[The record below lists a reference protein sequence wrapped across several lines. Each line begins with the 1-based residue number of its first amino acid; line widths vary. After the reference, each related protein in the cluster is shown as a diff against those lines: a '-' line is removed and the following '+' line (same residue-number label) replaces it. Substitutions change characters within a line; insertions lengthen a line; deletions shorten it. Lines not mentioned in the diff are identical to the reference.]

1 MNYIPHIVVLA
12 LIFVMPAWDYFE
24 AQRLKTSPDPRRRV
38 KWYAKLIVVGVILVL
53 LVTWAY
59 GFREVA
65 KIDARAF
72 WIPAREAIR
81 DGIVG
86 LIAGLI
92 LVQVVVMFQIRNKPE
107 ARAKIQKQLQALAF
121 MLPVTK
127 VERVWFF
134 VVSVIVGGICE
145 EIVYRGF
152 LIHYLMRSPLDLN
165 VTLAIVV
172 SSLIF
177 GIAHIYQGV
186 GGAIGSTIL
195 GIVFAVLFVMTGN
208 LALPIFLH
216 ALIDV
221 RVLLLIPE
229 GASHAPSTEA

>member
-1 MNYIPHIVVLA
+1 MNLIPHIVVLA
-12 LIFVMPAWDYFE
+12 LIFVMPVWDYLE
-24 AQRLKTSPDPRRRV
+24 ARRLKTSADPQRRV
-38 KWYAKLIVVGVILVL
+38 RWYAKLLVVGAVL
-53 LVTWAY
+53 AAAVVWAY
-59 GFREVA
+59 GFHAVA
-65 KIDARAF
+65 TIDVRAP
-72 WIPAREAIR
+72 WVADSAALRDAI
-81 DGIVG
+81 IG

-92 LVQVVVMFQIRNKPE
+92 LLQVVVMLQIRNKPE
-107 ARAKIQKQLQALAF
+107 ARAKIQKQLETLAF
-121 MLPVTK
+121 MLPVTR

-134 VVSVIVGGICE
+134 VVSVFVGGICE

-152 LIHYLMRSPLDLN
+152 LIHYLMRAPLSMN
-165 VTLAIVV
+165 VTVAVVV

-186 GGAIGSTIL
+186 GGAIGSTVL

-229 GASHAPSTEA
+229 GKSFAPAAQA